1 MTRNRGEERRGE
13 ERREL
18 EGKVGSTERQEVRQR
33 DGEGLEAERQRE
45 KEAVRGKRS
54 TNE

>member
-1 MTRNRGEERRGE
+1 MARNRGEERGGE

-18 EGKVGSTERQEVRQR
+18 EGKEGSTERQEVRHR
-33 DGEGLEAERQRE
+33 AGEGLEAERKRE